1 MNGNVLFEIKNLQ
14 KKFGSLTV
22 FDGLNETICKGDVVV
37 IIGPSGGGKSTFI
50 RCLNLLEQPT
60 AGKIY
65 FEGEDITAKGFDV
78 NKHRQKVGM
87 VFQQFNLFNNLTVLE
102 NITISLTKVKKQS
115 EEESKEKALK
125 LLKRV
130 GLENKANAYPSQL
143 SGGQKQR
150 IAIVRA
156 LAMEPDVLL
165 FDEPTSALDP
175 EMVGEVLQVISDL
188 ARDGITM
195 VVVTHEMGFARKVG
209 TRVLFM
215 DGGQIAEQGTPEEI
229 FEHPQNARTKSS
241 YPRSSTS
248 FNKQK
253 IKFTILLEETKMLHT
268 INPKIL
274 FLKQEDVIKAGLLDM
289 KQILAVTEKT
299 YAMLGQGL
307 IKNTPK
313 TNTSIPDKENWQS
326 FFNAMPCYI
335 GGDINIGGIKWAA
348 ESKKNATIPGIPYG
362 IDISILS
369 DPETVLPFCILDGTL
384 ITAMRTSA
392 VGGLMA
398 KYAAPSNADT
408 ACLVG
413 AGVIGRTMISAVH
426 EALPQIKTMYLCDI
440 DVAKAEGI
448 AKEYGDSL
456 GVEIIPTSDSKAAA
470 LKSQLI
476 VGETT
481 APKPFMD
488 TSWLT
493 PGCGLVS
500 MHSNEVMEDVFLKAD
515 GIVADYWTQ
524 LKQHTN
530 PLSKLTKEGKLD
542 ESQIMDLSELVLGTK
557 KLRTSDDQFV
567 AAASMGLGALD
578 IMIAYQLYLNA
589 TEMGIG
595 TKVNL
600 WDKPLWE

>member
-1 MNGNVLFEIKNLQ
+1 MNGNVLFEIKDLQ

-130 GLENKANAYPSQL
+130 GLEDKANAYPSQL

-195 VVVTHEMGFARKVG
+195 VVVTPERSARACSSWTADRSPSRARPRRSSSTRRTHE
-209 TRVLFM
+209 
-215 DGGQIAEQGTPEEI
+215 P
-229 FEHPQNARTKSS
+229 KSS

-248 FNKQK
+248 FNKTK
-253 IKFTILLEETKMLHT
+253 IKKFTILLEETKMLHT
-268 INPKIL
+268 INPEIL

-307 IKNTPK
+307 IKNPPK

-335 GGDINIGGIKWAA
+335 GGDVNIGGIKWAA

-440 DVAKAEGI
+440 DLAKAEGI

>member
-1 MNGNVLFEIKNLQ
+1 
-14 KKFGSLTV
+14 
-22 FDGLNETICKGDVVV
+22 
-37 IIGPSGGGKSTFI
+37 
-50 RCLNLLEQPT
+50 
-60 AGKIY
+60 
-65 FEGEDITAKGFDV
+65 
-78 NKHRQKVGM
+78 
-87 VFQQFNLFNNLTVLE
+87 
-102 NITISLTKVKKQS
+102 
-115 EEESKEKALK
+115 
-125 LLKRV
+125 
-130 GLENKANAYPSQL
+130 
-143 SGGQKQR
+143 
-150 IAIVRA
+150 
-156 LAMEPDVLL
+156 
-165 FDEPTSALDP
+165 
-175 EMVGEVLQVISDL
+175 
-188 ARDGITM
+188 
-195 VVVTHEMGFARKVG
+195 
-209 TRVLFM
+209 
-215 DGGQIAEQGTPEEI
+215 
-229 FEHPQNARTKSS
+229 
-241 YPRSSTS
+241 
-248 FNKQK
+248 
-253 IKFTILLEETKMLHT
+253 MLHT
-268 INPKIL
+268 INPEIL

-307 IKNTPK
+307 IKNPPK
-313 TNTSIPDKENWQS
+313 TNTSIPDKENWRS

-398 KYAAPSNADT
+398 KYAAPSDADT

-440 DVAKAEGI
+440 DVA
-448 AKEYGDSL
+448 
-456 GVEIIPTSDSKAAA
+456 
-470 LKSQLI
+470 
-476 VGETT
+476 
-481 APKPFMD
+481 
-488 TSWLT
+488 
-493 PGCGLVS
+493 
-500 MHSNEVMEDVFLKAD
+500 KAD

-589 TEMGIG
+589 TKMGIG

>member
-1 MNGNVLFEIKNLQ
+1 MNGNVLFEIKDLQ

-130 GLENKANAYPSQL
+130 GLEDKANAYPSQL

-195 VVVTHEMGFARKVG
+195 VVVTPERSARACSSWTADRSPSRARPRRSSSTRRTHE
-209 TRVLFM
+209 
-215 DGGQIAEQGTPEEI
+215 P
-229 FEHPQNARTKSS
+229 KSS

-248 FNKQK
+248 FNKTK
-253 IKFTILLEETKMLHT
+253 IKKFTILLEETKMLHT
-268 INPKIL
+268 INPEIL

-307 IKNTPK
+307 IKNPPK

-335 GGDINIGGIKWAA
+335 GGDVNIGGIKWAA

-440 DVAKAEGI
+440 DLAKAEGI

-488 TSWLT
+488 TFWLT

>member
-1 MNGNVLFEIKNLQ
+1 
-14 KKFGSLTV
+14 
-22 FDGLNETICKGDVVV
+22 
-37 IIGPSGGGKSTFI
+37 
-50 RCLNLLEQPT
+50 
-60 AGKIY
+60 
-65 FEGEDITAKGFDV
+65 
-78 NKHRQKVGM
+78 
-87 VFQQFNLFNNLTVLE
+87 
-102 NITISLTKVKKQS
+102 
-115 EEESKEKALK
+115 
-125 LLKRV
+125 
-130 GLENKANAYPSQL
+130 
-143 SGGQKQR
+143 
-150 IAIVRA
+150 
-156 LAMEPDVLL
+156 
-165 FDEPTSALDP
+165 
-175 EMVGEVLQVISDL
+175 
-188 ARDGITM
+188 
-195 VVVTHEMGFARKVG
+195 
-209 TRVLFM
+209 
-215 DGGQIAEQGTPEEI
+215 
-229 FEHPQNARTKSS
+229 
-241 YPRSSTS
+241 
-248 FNKQK
+248 
-253 IKFTILLEETKMLHT
+253 
-268 INPKIL
+268 
-274 FLKQEDVIKAGLLDM
+274 
-289 KQILAVTEKT
+289 
-299 YAMLGQGL
+299 
-307 IKNTPK
+307 
-313 TNTSIPDKENWQS
+313 
-326 FFNAMPCYI
+326 
-335 GGDINIGGIKWAA
+335 
-348 ESKKNATIPGIPYG
+348 
-362 IDISILS
+362 
-369 DPETVLPFCILDGTL
+369 
-384 ITAMRTSA
+384 
-392 VGGLMA
+392 
-398 KYAAPSNADT
+398 
-408 ACLVG
+408 
-413 AGVIGRTMISAVH
+413 MISAVH

-481 APKPFMD
+481 APKPLMD